1 MVADKM
7 CGLCLEFGPTGALQV
22 PLNQGVSETC
32 DVKCD
37 NGEPGCKFL
46 VTSVEDRRGGRG
58 GKRPFKLFARIGRW
72 TIRVEKE

>member
-46 VTSVEDRRGGRG
+46 ATSVEDR
-58 GKRPFKLFARIGRW
+58 KRPFSVTIRIGRW
-72 TIRVEKE
+72 TIYFGRK

>member
-32 DVKCD
+32 DIKCD

-46 VTSVEDRRGGRG
+46 ATSVEDRRRKRG
-58 GKRPFKLFARIGRW
+58 FSVTIRIGRW
-72 TIRVEKE
+72 TIYFGRK